1 MIVKLQNQERG
12 DDETEDKDKE
22 INDEETGETENRV
35 EGTNDGEGNY

>member
-35 EGTNDGEGNY
+35 EETYMVTRW